1 MGYTANNEGC
11 VYPYKRSFFLK
22 KEARFSKKIW
32 QQIKAGYLCAP
43 LLKKAVALK
52 KINDDYA

>member
-1 MGYTANNEGC
+1 MRGACIHIKEA
-11 VYPYKRSFFLK
+11 FFLK